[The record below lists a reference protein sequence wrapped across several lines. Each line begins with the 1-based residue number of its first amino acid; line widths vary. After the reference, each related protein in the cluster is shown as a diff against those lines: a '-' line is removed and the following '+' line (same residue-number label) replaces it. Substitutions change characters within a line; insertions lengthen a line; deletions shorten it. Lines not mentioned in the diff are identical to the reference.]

1 MKTSIVAGSLL
12 TALSLAGP
20 LAAQQVAADVVVRS
34 GPVAGHV
41 VIGNEY
47 STYRRPVV
55 YRRAPERVIVVE
67 RIAPRVL
74 VVERLHHRKHFHGR
88 NWRAQGFRPVVVY
101 YREGRYYDRYVRGW
115 PTMRE
120 VVVYERN
127 GRLYQDCDD
136 RGHDDDHDRYDRDR
150 DDRDRE
156 YDRHWND

>member
-12 TALSLAGP
+12 TALSLAGT

-41 VIGNEY
+41 VVGNEH

-67 RIAPRVL
+67 RVSPRVL
-74 VVERLHHRKHFHGR
+74 VVERLRHRKHFHGR
-88 NWRAQGFRPVVVY
+88 NWRAQGFHPVVVY

-127 GRLYQDCDD
+127 GRLYNECED
-136 RGHDDDHDRYDRDR
+136 RDHDNDHDRYDRDR
-150 DDRDRE
+150 DD
-156 YDRHWND
+156 DRHWND